1 MTESNIYCIC
11 ASKLS
16 LSFQENVSVGEPLHD
31 NDDDDKIKKCFFQ
44 VPALQTLV
52 FLMEV

>member
-1 MTESNIYCIC
+1 MCLKIVVII
-11 ASKLS
+11 
-16 LSFQENVSVGEPLHD
+16 QENVSVGELLHD
-31 NDDDDKIKKCFFQ
+31 NDDDKIKKKHFQ

>member
-1 MTESNIYCIC
+1 MCLKIVVVVI
-11 ASKLS
+11 
-16 LSFQENVSVGEPLHD
+16 QENVSVGELLH
-31 NDDDDKIKKCFFQ
+31 DDDDKIKKYFFQ

>member
-1 MTESNIYCIC
+1 MCFKIVVV
-11 ASKLS
+11 L
-16 LSFQENVSVGEPLHD
+16 QENVSVGELLHD
-31 NDDDDKIKKCFFQ
+31 NDDDDKIKKYFFQ